1 MNTLQFEA
9 QEGLVLSLRQATG
22 DTAIQGQDTDTIL
35 LTLDGDPDQCSVE
48 QQENTLLVDSHVPL
62 SITLPAD
69 TPVRVGEVS
78 GDLLLRD
85 LDGAL
90 SVESVHGDCSLR
102 AGLATVSL
110 GEVHGDLAV
119 EDLDGSLSVGQAH
132 ADVLL
137 TRIAEASLGQVHGDL
152 HARTVDGDLKLGT
165 VSGDVRVRQVSGALT
180 LEEGRGSLHAQD
192 LEGGMAVHA
201 VRGDLSLRGTLAAG
215 MTYQAQASGDVTA
228 RFPADASARFTLE
241 AGGEVSASLP
251 QVESEEAGRVVGQA
265 GAGEAQVTLRAGGDL
280 SLRLAGAG
288 GAAGEEVAPD
298 WSESL
303 GEQIEAQIA
312 AHLGELNLDHLVHH
326 EVEKALHQA
335 EQEIARAQ
343 QRIERETA
351 RAEERARR
359 AQEKAARAAQRVQE
373 RMARRARKW
382 GAPSGEGFFGRAEP
396 ARRAPKVPEEEQ
408 LAVLRMLQEGKIST
422 EQAEQLLKALE
433 R

>member
-1 MNTLQFEA
+1 
-9 QEGLVLSLRQATG
+9 
-22 DTAIQGQDTDTIL
+22 
-35 LTLDGDPDQCSVE
+35 
-48 QQENTLLVDSHVPL
+48 
-62 SITLPAD
+62 
-69 TPVRVGEVS
+69 
-78 GDLLLRD
+78 
-85 LDGAL
+85 
-90 SVESVHGDCSLR
+90 
-102 AGLATVSL
+102 
-110 GEVHGDLAV
+110 
-119 EDLDGSLSVGQAH
+119 
-132 ADVLL
+132 
-137 TRIAEASLGQVHGDL
+137 
-152 HARTVDGDLKLGT
+152 
-165 VSGDVRVRQVSGALT
+165 
-180 LEEGRGSLHAQD
+180 
-192 LEGGMAVHA
+192 
-201 VRGDLSLRGTLAAG
+201 
-215 MTYQAQASGDVTA
+215 
-228 RFPADASARFTLE
+228 
-241 AGGEVSASLP
+241 VSASLP

-280 SLRLAGAG
+280 SLRLAG
-288 GAAGEEVAPD
+288 GAAGEEVAAG

-335 EQEIARAQ
+335 EKEIAKAQ

-351 RAEERARR
+351 RAEERAQR

-382 GAPSGEGFFGRAEP
+382 GAPSGEGFFGRPEP

>member
-9 QEGLVLSLRQATG
+9 QEGLVLSLRHAGG

-35 LTLDGDPDQCSVE
+35 LTLDGDPEQCAVE
-48 QQENTLLVDSHVPL
+48 QQEHTLLVDSHVPL

-119 EDLDGSLSVGQAH
+119 EELEGPLSVGQAH

-165 VSGDVRVRQVSGALT
+165 VGGDVRARQVSGALT
-180 LEEGRGSLHAQD
+180 LEEGQGSLRAQD
-192 LEGGMAVHA
+192 VEGGMVVHA
-201 VRGDLSLRGTLAAG
+201 LRGDLSLRGTLAAG

-280 SLRLAGAG
+280 SLRLAG
-288 GAAGEEVAPD
+288 GAAGEEAAAG

-335 EQEIARAQ
+335 EKEIAKAQ

-351 RAEERARR
+351 RAEERAQR
-359 AQEKAARAAQRVQE
+359 AQE

-382 GAPSGEGFFGRAEP
+382 GAPSGEGFFGRPEP